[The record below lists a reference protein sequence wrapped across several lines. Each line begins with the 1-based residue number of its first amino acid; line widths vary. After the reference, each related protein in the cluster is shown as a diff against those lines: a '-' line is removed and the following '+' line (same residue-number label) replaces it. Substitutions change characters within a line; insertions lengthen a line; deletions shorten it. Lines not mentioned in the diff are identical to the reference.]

1 MRMSGLIFRHVATV
15 SIALLLGGCAGSPL
29 RITCAPFRTHFSAPV
44 PSHDIV
50 DAISNDTRRRGGVI
64 FDAAELEALLA
75 EEGLLGSRMS
85 TELSKQMKIS
95 FEPVQRSRLMAL
107 GEGAKADAQPV
118 YMMLSGGGQWGAYG
132 AGFFEALAAS
142 GDLPR
147 AYLITGVSTGGLQA
161 LFLGAHQNDPGG
173 QWLRKLRQQYSPESE
188 AEIVDRGSWLGA
200 AVSGSVAKL
209 APLRARI
216 EEALCPP
223 GEDGKPKAVLTED
236 DCPLIKALAQTG
248 EGKPIVLL
256 GYVEA
261 DSGRMLFT
269 WVNHLAA
276 GKYEVA
282 DPASPGGIR
291 TEQLSIHH
299 RQQCL
304 TATALASAAVPVQY
318 QQLRI
323 VSDEPQY
330 GPQQPGT
337 ATRSTEKAYM
347 DGGVRQS
354 VFFALPRALLEA
366 MMNPARSE
374 GKALPDDDY
383 AELPGTTY
391 VMRNGPTDARPDDAA
406 DRKSDAFTAAMRGYA
421 LMVNQ
426 SEVSSIA
433 ALRLYWPTTPMK
445 LSTADGYGKAFTD
458 PDPAAEGRSKKDE
471 HWSNGCHSDMTAE
484 PAIRSAG
491 MMFNPV
497 FMRCLRAFG
506 RYKAKLGDG
515 TAKPD
520 GANRWIDLP
529 KIEIARSGAPVRTGD
544 H

>member
-1 MRMSGLIFRHVATV
+1 MQLSEIIFRHVATA
-15 SIALLLGGCAGSPL
+15 SIALMLGGCAGSPL
-29 RITCAPFRTHFSAPV
+29 RISCAPFRTHFSAPV

-50 DAISNDTRRRGGVI
+50 EAISSDSRRRGGF
-64 FDAAELEALLA
+64 FDAAELAALLA
-75 EEGLLGSRMS
+75 EEGPLGSPMS

-95 FEPVQRSRLMAL
+95 LEPMQRPRPL
-107 GEGAKADAQPV
+107 GRGEVDDADAQPV
-118 YMMLSGGGQWGAYG
+118 YLMLSGGGQWGAYG
-132 AGFFEALAAS
+132 AGFFEALADS

-161 LFLGAHQNDPGG
+161 LYLGAHQNDPDG
-173 QWLRKLRQQYSPESE
+173 QWLKQLRQQYSPKEE
-188 AEIVDRGSWLGA
+188 AEIVDRGSWFGA
-200 AVSGSVAKL
+200 AVTGSVAKL
-209 APLRARI
+209 APLRTRI
-216 EEALCPP
+216 EAALCPP
-223 GEDGKPKAVLTED
+223 GADGKPKAILTED

-248 EGKPIVLL
+248 RDKPVVLL

-269 WVNHLAA
+269 WVNHLAT
-276 GKYEVA
+276 GKYQVA
-282 DPASPGGIR
+282 DPASPSGIR
-291 TEQLSIHH
+291 TEQLSVRD

-330 GPQQPGT
+330 GPQRPGT

-366 MMNPARSE
+366 MMNPARSD
-374 GKALPDDDY
+374 GAALPDDDY
-383 AELPGTTY
+383 TELPGTTY

-421 LMVNQ
+421 LLVNQ

-458 PDPAAEGRSKKDE
+458 PDPTIEGRGKEDAM
-471 HWSNGCHSDMTAE
+471 WPAGCHSDMTAD
-484 PAIRSAG
+484 PQIQSPG

-497 FMRCLRAFG
+497 FMRCLRAYG
-506 RYKAKLGDG
+506 RYKARLADG
-515 TAKPD
+515 TANPN
-520 GANRWIDLP
+520 GANRWINLP
-529 KIEIARSGAPVRTGD
+529 KIEIAWSSAPVRTGER
-544 H
+544 